1 MKGGYLIIDCAG
13 AKLDTISA
21 FPAGT
26 FAKITAC
33 KGKPILLNNF
43 ILTSGGQPTG
53 AFGAVTITSN
63 KYDIEVIAGGE
74 LYKLLVE
81 SDDDVTASKV
91 SVYTGTLPN
100 ATKSKAGVVK
110 MADVTQFVSDVA
122 GLSESTT
129 VAELGGSLEVA
140 FEDLVSALTTAG
152 IATTTT

>member
-1 MKGGYLIIDCAG
+1 MKGGYLIIDCGG
-13 AKLDTISA
+13 AKLDTITS

-53 AFGAVTITSN
+53 AFGAVTITSS

-74 LYKLLVE
+74 LLKLLIE

-91 SVYTGTLPN
+91 AVYTGSLPD
-100 ATKSKAGVVK
+100 ATKSKKGVVK
-110 MADVTQFVSDVA
+110 MADCHQSYGELDALTGDSTVSDIIMV
-122 GLSESTT
+122 LSDLYDE
-129 VAELGGSLEVA
+129 
-140 FEDLVSALTTAG
+140 LVSAG
-152 IATTTT
+152 IISKT

>member
-1 MKGGYLIIDCAG
+1 MKGGYLIIDCGG
-13 AKLDTISA
+13 AKLDTITK

-43 ILTSGGQPTG
+43 ILTSNGQPTG
-53 AFGAVTITSN
+53 AFGAVTITSS

-81 SDDDVTASKV
+81 SDDDVTASKAAV
-91 SVYTGTLPN
+91 NTGTIPN

-110 MADVTQFVSDVA
+110 MADVGQFVSDVSS
-122 GLSESTT
+122 LTESTT
-129 VAELGGSLEVA
+129 VAELAAALELA
-140 FEDLVSALTTAG
+140 FGDLVTALSSAG
-152 IATTTT
+152 IVTAS

>member
-1 MKGGYLIIDCAG
+1 MKGGYLIIDCGG

-53 AFGAVTITSN
+53 AFGAVTITSS
-63 KYDIEVIAGGE
+63 KYEIDVVAGGSI
-74 LYKLLVE
+74 YTLLVE
-81 SDDDVTASKV
+81 SDDDVTASKA
-91 SVYTGTLPN
+91 SVNTGTLPN

-110 MADVTQFVSDVA
+110 MADLGQFISDITGLAEITTVSELAGALDVA
-122 GLSESTT
+122 FS
-129 VAELGGSLEVA
+129 
-140 FEDLVSALTTAG
+140 DLVTELTNAG
-152 IATTTT
+152 IATT

>member
-1 MKGGYLIIDCAG
+1 MKGGYLIIDCGG
-13 AKLDTISA
+13 AKLDTITK

-26 FAKITAC
+26 FNKITAC

-53 AFGAVTITSN
+53 AFGAVTITSS

-81 SDDDVTASKV
+81 SNDNVTASKV
-91 SVYTGTLPN
+91 SVYTGTIPN

-110 MADVTQFVSDVA
+110 MADLAQFVSDVTGVA
-122 GLSESTT
+122 ESTT
-129 VAELGGSLEVA
+129 VAELTDALEVA
-140 FEDLVSALTTAG
+140 FGDLVTELTSAG
-152 IATTTT
+152 IATT

>member
-1 MKGGYLIIDCAG
+1 MKGGYLIIDCGG
-13 AKLDTISA
+13 AKLDTITA

-43 ILTSGGQPTG
+43 ILTSNGQPTG
-53 AFGAVTITSN
+53 AFGAVTITSS

-81 SDDDVTASKV
+81 SDDDVTASKAAV
-91 SVYTGTLPN
+91 NTGTLPN

-110 MADVTQFVSDVA
+110 MADLGQFTSDITGLAEIATVTELA
-122 GLSESTT
+122 GALN
-129 VAELGGSLEVA
+129 VA
-140 FEDLVSALTTAG
+140 FGDLVTELTNAG
-152 IATTTT
+152 IATT

>member
-1 MKGGYLIIDCAG
+1 MKGGYLIIDCGG
-13 AKLDTISA
+13 AKLDTITK

-43 ILTSGGQPTG
+43 ILTSNGQPTG
-53 AFGAVTITSN
+53 AFGAVTITSS

-81 SDDDVTASKV
+81 SDDDVTASKT
-91 SVYTGTLPN
+91 SVNTGTIPN

-110 MADVTQFVSDVA
+110 MADCHQSW
-122 GLSESTT
+122 SEVESITSGSTIDDIALVLT
-129 VAELGGSLEVA
+129 DLYGELV
-140 FEDLVSALTTAG
+140 TAG
-152 IATTTT
+152 IISKT

>member
-1 MKGGYLIIDCAG
+1 MKGGYLIIDCGG

-53 AFGAVTITSN
+53 AFGAVTITSS

-110 MADVTQFVSDVA
+110 MADLGQFS
-122 GLSESTT
+122 SEVESLESSTT
-129 VAELGGSLEVA
+129 VAELASAVELALG
-140 FEDLVSALTTAG
+140 DLITALTTAG
-152 IATTTT
+152 IATTT